1 MLVGDWP
8 NEFDKAARTTAM
20 SAVAELHWVAH
31 RSVTDRTHVR
41 RVRRTHEHD
50 VRLIHHAAW
59 RRTTRIGQ
67 RTGCAWRHSCWRAAT
82 SSWQISHDS
91 LRQITTTCRDRDLSG
106 HMTLVKHCA
115 PKKEKKSTSF
125 SFITS
130 VTKMQT
136 DSNNFFTV
144 ICYNQTHIRGSAA
157 TVKLLYFISTSTSGR
172 KAPASHAGKRR
183 HIKTDGVQGW
193 YTPEFADGYIACQ
206 HAPYI
211 KTYCTHENLGL
222 KLVVLWNFNL
232 Y

>member
-1 MLVGDWP
+1 MWTENVGRRLT
-8 NEFDKAARTTAM
+8 E
-20 SAVAELHWVAH
+20 
-31 RSVTDRTHVR
+31 
-41 RVRRTHEHD
+41 RVRQGSQNNSD
-50 VRLIHHAAW
+50 VRS
-59 RRTTRIGQ
+59 RRASLGSASLGHRPDTCTTGPADSRTRCPADPPCSLTTNHEDWSADWLCVTSQLLESRYQQLTDLPWFTAPNYNDMSRPWSIWTHDTGQ
-67 RTGCAWRHSCWRAAT
+67 
-82 SSWQISHDS
+82 
-91 LRQITTTCRDRDLSG
+91 
-106 HMTLVKHCA
+106 TLCTQKR
-115 PKKEKKSTSF
+115 KKSTSF

-206 HAPYI
+206 HAP
-211 KTYCTHENLGL
+211 
-222 KLVVLWNFNL
+222 
-232 Y
+232 